1 MDAHNRELVK
11 MLRRSDYVLP
21 ETLASHFGVSDR
33 TIRTYVRHANDA
45 LKGIA
50 SIVNHSNR
58 GYSLTV
64 TDEDALSAWEA
75 GYDAG
80 FSRSLP
86 QTNAERVN
94 YLLDDLLSRT
104 DWITSGKLAEI
115 LYVSPRTIS
124 ANLKEVEGVL
134 ARFDLTLERRPH
146 YGIRVVGPE
155 FKRRICLANT
165 TMSLIAGGGKAT
177 DLMLDCVSKCVDDAL
192 HAESFEVN
200 SIAYQNL
207 LVHIGVAVLRLRSGN
222 SVPFDQD
229 RLNKVR
235 SDREYAVAE
244 QIARRIDE
252 AFDIELPD
260 EEIAYIAIHL
270 MGKQILDITEEGEAG
285 AAISDEV
292 WDVVSRMLDVVNSTF
307 HFDFRSDLELR
318 MNLARH
324 IVPLSVRLRYQ
335 MSMSNPLLSDIK
347 RRFPL
352 AYSMALES
360 ATVLVSEYDAA
371 MSEDEVGY
379 IALALALALERRKAE
394 PVKKNILVV
403 CASGM
408 GSARLLE
415 YQYRKDFGAYLD
427 KVIACDLAQLDRMDF
442 QGIDYVFTTVPID
455 RVLPVPVRQV
465 GFFLTQDERADVHA
479 LLRGQHEQDPKIAGF
494 SPELFFAHLD
504 FGSKDAVLRGLCER
518 AAAVERIDPAFYDL
532 VCKREELA
540 PTAFGNLVAM
550 PHPVEP
556 TSDRTFV
563 CVGLLDNPIPWGD
576 QQVQAV
582 FLISIARGEDPPRD
596 FYERLANLFGNEQA
610 IRELLADQRYERLLQ
625 AFEGN
630 GFEQEGEEQ

>member
-192 HAESFEVN
+192 HAEGFEVN

-285 AAISDEV
+285 TAISDEV

-455 RVLPVPVRQV
+455 RALPVPVRQV

-479 LLRGQHEQDPKIAGF
+479 LLRGQHEQSPKIAGF

-504 FGSKDAVLRGLCER
+504 FDSKDAVLRGLCER

-596 FYERLANLFGNEQA
+596 FYERLANLFGDEQA